1 MLSKKKKI
9 IVLVGMVALLVLAGC
24 LNIFLNLKNDEG
36 DPISGGDY
44 NYGNFFATYRTDRQ
58 TTRDQTILYLDAI
71 INNEASS
78 EEAVANAEASKL
90 ELTQNMELELVLE
103 GLIKSL
109 GFDDAVV
116 TNSTENVNIIVKAAE
131 LTSEQAAQILEVV
144 MTETKKEAINV
155 RIIPVE

>member
-24 LNIFLNLKNDEG
+24 LNIFLNILPGKG
-36 DPISGGDY
+36 DTPTDG
-44 NYGNFFATYRTDRQ
+44 NVTYGNFFATYRTDRQ

-78 EEAVANAEASKL
+78 EDAVANAEASKL
-90 ELTQNMELELVLE
+90 ALTQNMELELVLE

-116 TNSTENVNIIVKAAE
+116 TNSTENVNIIVKAKE

-144 MTETKKEAINV
+144 QTETKKEANNV

>member
-24 LNIFLNLKNDEG
+24 LNIFLNIKNQEGG
-36 DPISGGDY
+36 DPISGGGS
-44 NYGNFFATYRTDRQ
+44 YGNFFETYRVDRQ

-71 INNEASS
+71 INNEAST

-90 ELTQNMELELVLE
+90 ELTANMEIELVLE

-109 GFDDAVV
+109 GFEDAVV
-116 TNSTENVNIIVKAAE
+116 TNSTENVNIIVKAKE

-144 MTETKKEAINV
+144 ITETKKEAGNV